1 MRPFFPNSGGFIGAG
16 GVGLRGRSTRQM
28 RFAAFMP
35 VLLLELESAGTTL
48 DAGARS
54 RRPPELRIDEKDDR
68 YLNQH

>member
-1 MRPFFPNSGGFIGAG
+1 
-16 GVGLRGRSTRQM
+16 M